1 MKIVVLNHADLRLE
15 FLNVPDHM
23 LNDDAEGFLAEHGYS
38 LDNISWFAAPIDY
51 LPVIFH
57 DYDICKTNGKETDC
71 QRRARLKNF
80 SIYASVEEVKMREY
94 EELVETLKIYGENVD
109 GGFEFHFEGDVPIVA
124 AYGHDDEPC
133 DMVILA
139 ARVDEHN
146 FITLIAD
153 EIDNR
158 GYEHEI
164 FPEDVFAGHLNEITT
179 ELKRQSNDK

>member
-57 DYDICKTNGKETDC
+57 DYGICKMNGEEMDC
-71 QRRARLKNF
+71 QRRARLKDF
-80 SIYASVEEVKMREY
+80 SIHASVEELKGREQ
-94 EELVETLKIYGENVD
+94 EELAEALKIYGEKVD
-109 GGFEFHFEGDVPIVA
+109 DGFEYHFEGECPIVA
-124 AYGHDDEPC
+124 AYSYDEPC
-133 DMVILA
+133 DVVVLA
-139 ARVDEHN
+139 ARVDKEGY
-146 FITLIAD
+146 ITLIVD
-153 EIDNR
+153 EKENR

-164 FPEDVFAGHLNEITT
+164 EPDEVFAGHLDFITT
-179 ELKRQSNDK
+179 QIGR